1 VREGRASGPRS
12 RPLRRVWLVVRVTV
26 WVGPDP
32 ATFTAVL
39 ALLPRFTLALAGLR
53 EMLKDCAGKAGDADA
68 SFDPAEVPPA
78 LVGLPHGLWVGSGSG
93 SDSRPGPASG
103 WAACPARRTV
113 VPGVQSGHARRRLGS
128 GEP

>member
-1 VREGRASGPRS
+1 MVIVEVPVPDTDVGVKVTVTPAGGA
-12 RPLRRVWLVVRVTV
+12 LVVRVTV

-53 EMLKDCAGKAGDADA
+53 EMAKDCAGEVGDADA

-78 LVGLPHGLWVGSGSG
+78 LVEF
-93 SDSRPGPASG
+93 
-103 WAACPARRTV
+103 T
-113 VPGVQSGHARRRLGS
+113 
-128 GEP
+128 